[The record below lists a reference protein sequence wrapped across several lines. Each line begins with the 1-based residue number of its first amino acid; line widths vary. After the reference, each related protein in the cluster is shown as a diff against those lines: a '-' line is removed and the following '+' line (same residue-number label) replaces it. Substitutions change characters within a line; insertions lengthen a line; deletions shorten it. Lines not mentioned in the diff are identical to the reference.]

1 MWQNGGDSADIRIAV
16 GEVTSTPSL
25 TLPSIRVVDTVS
37 IEINQPQH
45 LQPFRSGGTP
55 TSRVQKA
62 CAR

>member
-1 MWQNGGDSADIRIAV
+1 MWKSVGGSADIRIAV
-16 GEVTSTPSL
+16 EEVTSTPSL
-25 TLPSIRVVDTVS
+25 ILPSIRVVDTVS

-45 LQPFRSGGTP
+45 IQSFRSDGTP